1 MSELKMVSPL
11 LDRMT
16 VLEEISGREG
26 CHCYSLLHEDSGE
39 RYVVKHISIPA
50 ADKQIYALLL
60 SGAYP
65 DQAAVHT
72 YYGTVADGNR
82 KEVAAGQKLAAS
94 GFFLA
99 AKGCQIE
106 PKESGVGYDVYILYP
121 RQIPLSTVIAESA
134 MTNLRAVN
142 LGLDLC
148 DALSACREAGYLFSN
163 LKPENVFLTQ
173 SGRFQLGDLGLT
185 PLEDLQYASVPEEYL
200 GPYAAP
206 ELSDIMAS
214 PNPTID
220 LYSLGMLLY
229 RIYNGNHGPF
239 EDEHTEPGMADKL
252 RLTGKA
258 MPTPLYADYELS
270 AIILKACAPT
280 VEARFQTPEELKQAL
295 MYYMQRNEL
304 SDELIVPPIV
314 TSPLPVISD
323 EPEENA
329 EEPVRFNVEQDETF
343 RQSFAPDLSGAGTE
357 ADVEEAAPSAPQPV
371 PAPAPVQEDTSE
383 AADEP
388 EEVVEAEPIAEE
400 EVQEDE
406 DPNQIDL
413 DSFLASLGDVV
424 SPGED
429 EPHEDAEVP
438 SESSD
443 EAPVEA
449 YVDAA
454 PTEDETDEPTEP
466 RKRKMPFAAT
476 LCIILGIILLFGA
489 ALYFLFSWY
498 FVRITSLRVVSSTTE
513 QFVLAVDSK
522 DDPSHYL
529 VTCTDSHGVAY
540 TGTRNNNE
548 YTFTGLQE
556 NTIYTVSLR
565 AVGRHRLSGSSV
577 TELNVTTPESTQITE
592 FSSMLGDEEGSVI
605 LTLSYT
611 GPAPV
616 EWLLSY
622 TDSAGGSNSTSFT
635 GTSTTISGL
644 ALNQKYTFTLESTD
658 GIYLSGNTSTQID
671 VLPLVKIS
679 GYTFSEIT
687 AQSLTLN
694 WTATENQPA
703 AWQVTC
709 EAQDFPTVTTTV
721 TEPTFSTSILDLA
734 REYTITINAPGMAS
748 PLVCVLPA
756 NPVVVSGLTA
766 TASADG
772 SVQISWNTLSGAP
785 AGGWYVSY
793 GTTTSYHDPAIK
805 DATQNALTLTNLI
818 PRATYKISLQTAD
831 GSEVFGTSETTVA
844 TPDTDT
850 MDAYG
855 VKPGNTY
862 ISLWEKPS
870 GDNWNY
876 LSLSNSKS
884 VFTADEEIALCMQV
898 ASRSNSADTV
908 QILYVIRDADGNPVS
923 DASDSR
929 SWNDMWYQLRHT
941 STIPNPGRAG
951 DYTLEVYVNHEL
963 LKRIAFTIS

>member
-26 CHCYSLLHEDSGE
+26 CHCYALRHEDSGE

-50 ADKQIYALLL
+50 AEKQIYALLL

-72 YYGTVADGNR
+72 YYGTVADSIR
-82 KEVAAGQKLAAS
+82 DEVAAGQKLAES
-94 GFFLA
+94 GFFLG

-148 DALSACREAGYLFSN
+148 DALSACRQAGYLFSN

-185 PLEDLQYASVPEEYL
+185 ALEDLQYASVPEEYL

-270 AIILKACAPT
+270 AIILKACAPS
-280 VEARFQTPEELKQAL
+280 VEARYQTPEELKQAL

-304 SDELIVPPIV
+304 SDTLIVPPIV
-314 TSPLPVISD
+314 TSPLPVITD
-323 EPEENA
+323 EAEEKTD
-329 EEPVRFNVEQDETF
+329 EPVRFNVEQDETF
-343 RQSFAPDLSGAGTE
+343 RQSFAPDLSGAGTD
-357 ADVEEAAPSAPQPV
+357 ADIDETAPQPAPEPTEE
-371 PAPAPVQEDTSE
+371 PAPAEEAPSEDP
-383 AADEP
+383 AEP
-388 EEVVEAEPIAEE
+388 EEVVEAEPISKEEAEE
-400 EVQEDE
+400 E

-413 DSFLASLGDVV
+413 DAFLASLGDVV
-424 SPGED
+424 ADDTAKP
-429 EPHEDAEVP
+429 EDAEEP
-438 SESSD
+438 AED
-443 EAPVEA
+443 AEAAPVEA
-449 YVDAA
+449 YVDAT
-454 PTEDETDEPTEP
+454 PTEEEAEEPAEP
-466 RKRKMPFAAT
+466 GKRKLPFAAA
-476 LCIILGIILLFGA
+476 LSIILGVVLLFGA
-489 ALYFLFSWY
+489 ALYFLLNWY
-498 FVRITSLRVVSSTTE
+498 FVRVTSLRVVSSTTE

-522 DDPSHYL
+522 DNPSHYL

-540 TGTRNNNE
+540 SGTRSGNE

-565 AVGRHRLSGSSV
+565 AAGRHRLSGASV
-577 TELNVTTPESTQITE
+577 SELNVTTPESTLITD
-592 FSSMLGDEEGSVI
+592 FTSMLGDEEGSVI
-605 LTLSYT
+605 LTLAYT

-616 EWLLSY
+616 EWLLTY
-622 TDSAGGSNSTSFT
+622 TDSAGGSNSASFT
-635 GTSTTISGL
+635 GASTTITGL
-644 ALNQKYTFTLESTD
+644 SLNQKYTFTLESTD
-658 GIYLSGNTSTQID
+658 GIYLSGATSTQID

-679 GYTFSEIT
+679 SYSFSEIS

-694 WTATENQPA
+694 WTAAENTPSS
-703 AWQVTC
+703 WQVTC
-709 EAQDFPTVTTTV
+709 EAQDFTTVTATV
-721 TEPTFSTSILDLA
+721 TEPTFSTAIPDLS
-734 REYTITINAPGMAS
+734 REYKITINAPGMAA
-748 PLVCVLPA
+748 PLVCILPA
-756 NPVVVSGLTA
+756 NPVVVSGLSA
-766 TASADG
+766 SASADG
-772 SVQISWNTLSGAP
+772 SVQVSWNTLSGAP

-793 GTTTSYHDPAIK
+793 GATTSYHDPAIK
-805 DATQNALTLTNLI
+805 DATENAVTLTNLI
-818 PRATYKISLQTAD
+818 PDATYKISLQPAD
-831 GSEVFGTSETTVA
+831 GSEVFGTIETTVT
-844 TPDTDT
+844 TPGTDT

-855 VKPGNTY
+855 VSPGNTY

-870 GDNWNY
+870 GDSWNY

-884 VFTADEEIALCMQV
+884 TFAADEDIALCLQV
-898 ASRSNSADTV
+898 SGRNNSTNAV

-941 STIPNPGRAG
+941 STVPNPGKAG
-951 DYTLEVYVNHEL
+951 DYTLEVYVDHAL

>member
-26 CHCYSLLHEDSGE
+26 CHCYALRHEDSGE

-50 ADKQIYALLL
+50 AEKQIYALLL

-72 YYGTVADGNR
+72 YYGTVADGIR
-82 KEVAAGQKLAAS
+82 QEVAAGQKIAAS
-94 GFFLA
+94 GFFLG
-99 AKGCQIE
+99 AKDCQIE
-106 PKESGVGYDVYILYP
+106 PKEAGVGYDVYILYP

-134 MTNLRAVN
+134 MTSLRAVN

-148 DALSACREAGYLFSN
+148 DALSACREAGYLFAN

-173 SGRFQLGDLGLT
+173 AGRFQLGDLGLT
-185 PLEDLQYASVPEEYL
+185 ALEDLQYASVPEEYL

-214 PNPTID
+214 PNTTID

-252 RLTGKA
+252 RLTGKS

-270 AIILKACAPT
+270 AIILKACTPS
-280 VEARFQTPEELKQAL
+280 VDARYQTPDELKQAL

-304 SDELIVPPIV
+304 SDTLIVPPIV
-314 TSPLPVISD
+314 TSPLPVITD
-323 EPEENA
+323 EAGEEA
-329 EEPVRFNVEQDETF
+329 DEPVRFNVEQDETF
-343 RQSFAPDLSGAGTE
+343 RQSFAPDLSGAGTD
-357 ADVEEAAPSAPQPV
+357 ADIDDAARPAPEPAGK
-371 PAPAPVQEDTSE
+371 PAPAGEAPLEEPAESE
-383 AADEP
+383 QI
-388 EEVVEAEPIAEE
+388 VEAEPVSETEAEE
-400 EVQEDE
+400 E

-413 DSFLASLGDVV
+413 DAFLASLGDVA
-424 SPGED
+424 GDEED
-429 EPHEDAEVP
+429 KQPKEPEPAEEAED
-438 SESSD
+438 
-443 EAPVEA
+443 APVEA

-454 PTEDETDEPTEP
+454 PTDEEDAEESAEPG
-466 RKRKMPFAAT
+466 KRKLPFAAA
-476 LCIILGIILLFGA
+476 LCIVLGVVLLFGA
-489 ALYFLFSWY
+489 ALYFLLNWY
-498 FVRITSLRVVSSTTE
+498 FVRVTSLRVVSSTTE
-513 QFVLAVDSK
+513 QFVLAVDTK

-540 TGTRNNNE
+540 SGSRSGNE

-565 AVGRHRLSGSSV
+565 AAGRHRLSGASV
-577 TELNVTTPESTQITE
+577 SELNVTTPESTLITD
-592 FSSMLGDEEGSVI
+592 FTSMLGDEEGSVI
-605 LTLSYT
+605 LTLAYT

-622 TDSAGGSNSTSFT
+622 TDSAGGSNSASFT
-635 GTSTTISGL
+635 GASTTITGL
-644 ALNQKYTFTLESTD
+644 SLNHKYTFTLESTD
-658 GIYLSGNTSTQID
+658 GIYLSGATTTQID

-679 GYTFSEIT
+679 SHSFSEIS
-687 AQSLTLN
+687 AQSLTLR
-694 WTATENQPA
+694 WTAAENTPS

-709 EAQDFPTVTTTV
+709 EAQDFTTVTATV
-721 TEPTFSTSILDLA
+721 TEPTFSTVIPDLS
-734 REYTITINAPGMAS
+734 REYTITINAPGMAA
-748 PLVCVLPA
+748 PLVCILPA
-756 NPVVVSGLTA
+756 NPVVVSGLS
-766 TASADG
+766 ASALADG
-772 SVQISWNTLSGAP
+772 SVQVSWNTLSAVP

-793 GTTTSYHDPAIK
+793 GTTTSYHDPAIR
-805 DATQNALTLTNLI
+805 DATENSVTLTNLI
-818 PRATYKISLQTAD
+818 PDATYKISLQPAD
-831 GSEVFGTSETTVA
+831 GSEVFGTIETTVA
-844 TPDTDT
+844 TPGTGT

-855 VKPGNTY
+855 VSPGNTY

-898 ASRSNSADTV
+898 ARRNNSTSTV

-941 STIPNPGRAG
+941 STVPNPGKAG
-951 DYTLEVYVNHEL
+951 DYTLEVYVDHAL
-963 LKRIAFTIS
+963 LKRIGFTIS